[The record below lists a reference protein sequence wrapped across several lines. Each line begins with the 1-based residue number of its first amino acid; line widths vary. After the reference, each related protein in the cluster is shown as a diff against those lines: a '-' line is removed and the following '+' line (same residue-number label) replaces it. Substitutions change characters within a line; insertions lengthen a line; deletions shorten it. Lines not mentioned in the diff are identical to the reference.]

1 MSFNASSALF
11 WPQALGL
18 EGLMLNTS
26 AYGGGDGDGDQ
37 IPMEAGTDIID
48 LDVFGGTKP
57 LTAKEVVLA
66 TIYGLI
72 CLAGLLGNGLV
83 IVVVLRYASMKT
95 ATNIYILNL
104 SIADLLF
111 LVGLPLIMTTALA
124 RGWVFG
130 RLLCKAYM
138 VLQCINTFTGSLTLA
153 VLSYDRYLAVCHP
166 VTSRR
171 YRTTRYAVIAVLVT
185 WLVSAVAIFPIVHY
199 ANVVSMSNVTVT
211 ATCTTTWLR
220 RHGAI
225 FVSYNFI
232 FSFFAPVLLICV
244 FYALLIIRLRAIRKR
259 TTKHTRGGQ
268 QGTSGASGVLPTRR
282 RITRMV
288 TLIIAVYIICW
299 LPYWSFQLYIIASGH
314 FVLPEW
320 LVDLIKVTL
329 NFQLQGST
337 ATAMR

>member
-1 MSFNASSALF
+1 MANVSALLPS
-11 WPQALGL
+11 PQAWNAEIEALIEL
-18 EGLMLNTS
+18 TS
-26 AYGGGDGDGDQ
+26 SNISLYADGGNPPGDADT
-37 IPMEAGTDIID
+37 EIID
-48 LDVFGGTKP
+48 LDVLAGIKP
-57 LTAKEVVLA
+57 LTAKEVMLA
-66 TIYGLI
+66 TLYGLI

-83 IVVVLRYASMKT
+83 IVVVIRYASMKT

-111 LVGLPLIMTTALA
+111 LIGLPLIMTTALA

-138 VLQCINTFTGSLTLA
+138 VLQCVNTFTGSLTLA

-171 YRTTRYAVIAVLVT
+171 YRTTRYAAIAVLFT

-199 ANVVSMSNVTVT
+199 ANVVSMSNSTLQ

-225 FVSYNFI
+225 FVAYNFL
-232 FSFFAPVLLICV
+232 FSFFAPFLLICI
-244 FYALLIIRLRAIRKR
+244 FYTLLIVRLRAIRKR
-259 TTKHTRGGQ
+259 TAQNRGSQVAARAAG
-268 QGTSGASGVLPTRR
+268 GGARGSSVFPTRR

-288 TLIIAVYIICW
+288 TLIIAVYIFCW
-299 LPYWSFQLYIIASGH
+299 LPYWSCQLYIIASGH
-314 FVLPEW
+314 FVLSEW
-320 LVDLIKVTL
+320 LVDLIKVCL
-329 NFQLQGST
+329 
-337 ATAMR
+337 